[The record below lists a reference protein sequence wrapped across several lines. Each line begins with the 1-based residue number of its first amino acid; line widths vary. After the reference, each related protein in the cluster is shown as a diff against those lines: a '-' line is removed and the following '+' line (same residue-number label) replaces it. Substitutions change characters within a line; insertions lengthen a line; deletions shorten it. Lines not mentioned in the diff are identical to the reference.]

1 MGASLVVQRQG
12 QSSFDIGSL
21 NLGLVPPPPPMPP
34 MNPGRDRELMRRIK
48 ELEEELRTVRVES
61 EKQVSLSI
69 FFNLVRILICQQKAM
84 IAKFRERWD
93 KLKES
98 AKRKREARAAAA
110 GVQSAIVHE
119 RIDEEPEAEAEA
131 EQEQ

>member
-1 MGASLVVQRQG
+1 
-12 QSSFDIGSL
+12 
-21 NLGLVPPPPPMPP
+21 
-34 MNPGRDRELMRRIK
+34 MRRIK